1 MTSESYRTENDS
13 LGSMQ
18 VPANVLYG
26 IHALRAVENFP
37 DRTPFHLEW
46 YQAMGMVKLA
56 CYKAYQQFSNA
67 LADRKPAAA
76 LPFPLLGQNVID
88 ALMFAAAE
96 VSQGAYFSSFIV
108 PAINGG
114 AGTSINMN
122 VNEIIANAA
131 LLKLGLPPGSY
142 QTIDPIESANIYQS
156 TNDVV
161 PTALKIAVMKLLG
174 ELEHSIN
181 ILRQKVEG
189 AENAHRNELRIAY
202 TQMQE
207 AVPSSYGMLF
217 STYSEALSRDWWR
230 VSKCFERIKTV
241 NLGGS
246 AIGTGLAV
254 PKFFIMEVVPA
265 LQQLTGLPVTRS
277 ENLADATNNLDSFVE
292 IHATLKAHAVNLEK
306 MVSDLR
312 LLASDVAGMHDL
324 QIPSRQVGSSIMPGK
339 VNPVIPEFVISAAHK
354 IYSNDMLISSLS
366 AQGCLD
372 LNAYIPVIG
381 HSLLDSLKLL
391 IAANKTVAQNLME
404 GLTISSGTGAY
415 RLFRSPAITTALS
428 PLIGY
433 RNAALLAK
441 EMKASDC
448 DVFEANRKLKILDEA
463 RMKMALKP
471 ENLLKTGFTLSDLA

>member
-1 MTSESYRTENDS
+1 MSSPKYRTENDS

-26 IHALRAVENFP
+26 IHSLRAQENFP
-37 DRTPFHLEW
+37 DQTPFHLEW
-46 YQAMGMVKLA
+46 YKAMGSVKLA
-56 CYKAYQQFSNA
+56 CYQAYRSFCAAVSG
-67 LADRKPAAA
+67 RKQGTG
-76 LPFPLLGQNVID
+76 LPFALLEKSVLD
-88 ALMFAAAE
+88 ALETAATDISE
-96 VSQGAYFSSFIV
+96 GNYFSSFIV
-108 PAINGG
+108 PAISGG

-122 VNEIIANAA
+122 VNEIIANVA
-131 LLKLGLPPGSY
+131 LHKLGFEPGY
-142 QTIDPIESANIYQS
+142 YEKVDPIEAANIYQS

-161 PTALKIAVMKLLG
+161 PTALKVAIMQLLV
-174 ELEHSIN
+174 ELESSIN
-181 ILRQKVEG
+181 TLRQQIEITEAKY
-189 AENAHRNELRIAY
+189 RNELRIAY

-230 VSKCFERIKTV
+230 VSKCFERIKIV

-265 LQQLTGLPVTRS
+265 LQKLTGLPVTRS
-277 ENLADATNNLDSFVE
+277 ENLSDATNNLDSFVE
-292 IHATLKAHAVNLEK
+292 VHAILKAHAVNLEK
-306 MVSDLR
+306 MVSDIR
-312 LLASDVAGMHDL
+312 LLSSDVAGMHDVT
-324 QIPSRQVGSSIMPGK
+324 IPQRQVGSSIMPGK

-381 HSLLDSLKLL
+381 YALLESIKLL
-391 IAANKTVAQNLME
+391 IAANKTVADNLIT
-404 GLTISSGTGAY
+404 GLTISSGSGAL
-415 RLFRSPAITTALS
+415 RLFKSPAITTALS

-433 RNAALLAK
+433 RKAVLLSK
-441 EMKASDC
+441 EMKASGC
-448 DVFEANRKLKILDEA
+448 NVFEANKKLNLLDEEK
-463 RMKMALKP
+463 MKNVLKP
-471 ENLLKTGFTLSDLA
+471 ENLLKTGFTLNDLI